1 MLRTNGPAA
10 SGQIPSDLAR
20 RGAHGVDLRAA
31 GVITLVPA
39 RRAN

>member
-20 RGAHGVDLRAA
+20 RGAHGV
-31 GVITLVPA
+31 GQPGGGP
-39 RRAN
+39 